1 MAQKSILII
10 CWDFP
15 PNNAIGG
22 RRWAKI
28 AKSLLKFNHKVSV
41 ICQRP
46 KPQKGSAPWI
56 SNETLSKIAFF
67 YIDPDFLVKWLN
79 DYQSSLKFLKL
90 RIASFLLPR
99 LYKGTIYDKAIGIEK
114 KFLEICSTAIK
125 EKGVDT
131 VFVTGAPFNLMY
143 YTAKLKSKFPH
154 VIIVADY
161 RDPWI
166 HAQNYG
172 MQNLSLSKKQQ
183 ELEKQNF
190 VFEQVDLVT
199 APNTFLLEEIRTGY
213 TGAKSDIAVFKELP
227 HAFDPDDVVAVKK
240 RASADFKIRI
250 LYAGTLYLGIESYL
264 KFLNESLTYIK
275 QRNKVL
281 LPEIVFYTN
290 EKNGATCF
298 DGNQDCVTFK
308 DQIGDGIFAEIQN
321 SDFVIILLSEHNKNY
336 VTSKYYE
343 YLPYGKKYIYVG
355 PEGYVSSKTEKEG
368 LGYSLRRKRDLYDI
382 LTKEDAGVAPML
394 DISKY
399 TFDQT
404 VKSFLAEL

>member
-28 AKSLLKFNHKVSV
+28 AKSLLKFDHKVSV

-46 KPQKGSAPWI
+46 KSLKGSAPWI
-56 SNETLSKIAFF
+56 SNEILSKIAFF

-79 DYQSSLKFLKL
+79 DYQSRLKFLKL

-99 LYKGTIYDKAIGIEK
+99 LYKGTIYDKAIGIEE
-114 KFLEICSTAIK
+114 KFLELCSTAIR
-125 EKGVDT
+125 ERRVDT

-190 VFEQVDLVT
+190 VFEQVDVVT
-199 APNTFLLEEIRTGY
+199 APNAFLLKEIRTAY
-213 TGAKSDIAVFKELP
+213 TGTKSDIAVFKELP

-240 RASADFKIRI
+240 TANTRFKIRI

-264 KFLNESLTYIK
+264 KFLNESLNYIK
-275 QRNKVL
+275 DHSKTL

-298 DGNQDCVTFK
+298 EDNQDCVTFK

-343 YLPYGKKYIYVG
+343 YLPYGKKYIYIG
-355 PEGYVSSKTEKEG
+355 PEGYVASKTEKEG
-368 LGYSLRRKRDLYDI
+368 FGYSLRKQSDLYNV
-382 LTKEDAGVAPML
+382 LTNRDPGTSSMP
-394 DISKY
+394 DISKH

-404 VKSFLAEL
+404 VKEFLAGL